1 MKKVQVTI
9 THKVTRMYPNRFNT
23 YFSMTSPFLSVKTD
37 RIPIAVTATPVYGP
51 LLVFHES
58 FQICP
63 KDILPK
69 CRNGCGDR
77 SASFREILLT
87 IYYYSKEA
95 NLNSSGTPIGWL
107 IRFLTLDFVRTAE
120 PLWYTGATTASSST
134 SFFSALSISSRRTAS
149 SV

>member
-9 THKVTRMYPNRFNT
+9 THKVTRMYPNLFNT

-37 RIPIAVTATPVYGP
+37 RIPAVRATAVYGP
-51 LLVFHES
+51 LLIP
-58 FQICP
+58 Q
-63 KDILPK
+63 
-69 CRNGCGDR
+69 GT
-77 SASFREILLT
+77 LT
-87 IYYYSKEA
+87 AYDLIITSPNDYSKEA
-95 NLNSSGTPIGWL
+95 YLNSSGTPIGWL

-134 SFFSALSISSRRTAS
+134 SFFSALSISSRRAAS